1 MKRITQSLFEEIQ
14 KITSEEQLDEKK
26 MTHDEDGDGDEDAAD
41 YMMKRRKAGGQSHA
55 QAHAA
60 TRKHN
65 EETEEEEELEQIDE
79 IGDTAKGKKMLGN
92 YIKKRTKQLP
102 GIETNYQMTP
112 YDDGPMGSKAIG
124 KYKKKVNKG
133 IGRAVDRLT
142 KEEAELEE
150 AGKMW
155 PGTPEYNK
163 AFPKDSKP
171 GQRMSKQD
179 YGYRGPSGS
188 ETEDKPSSE
197 EGKTRGKGRRK
208 VREETIIKHE
218 DFTIEVIDNPTFKDF
233 FNAAKAYVDNN
244 EDAITVAEAFF
255 KENDN
260 SILIESE
267 ILQLFKDTLDKH
279 ENDGYVIEDTK
290 VTIEEGEATLQYTL
304 VEKENSNRTNYIYH
318 GYVVAEEKGEQ

>member
-14 KITSEEQLDEKK
+14 KITTSEQLDEKLK
-26 MTHDEDGDGDEDAAD
+26 HDEDGDGDQDAAD

-65 EETEEEEELEQIDE
+65 EETEQDEVEQLDE
-79 IGDTAKGKKMLGN
+79 IGDTPAGKQMLGK

-102 GIETNYQMTP
+102 AIETNYQMTP

-150 AGKMW
+150 AGKMF
-155 PGTPEYNK
+155 PGTPEYEK
-163 AFPKDSKP
+163 AFPKESKP
-171 GQRMSKQD
+171 GQRRSKQD

-208 VREETIIKHE
+208 VREETIVKHD
-218 DFTIEVIDNPTFKDF
+218 DFEIVLPENVSFKDF
-233 FNAAKAYVDNN
+233 LSAARSYVENDD
-244 EDAITVAEAFF
+244 DAVLVAESFF
-255 KENDN
+255 KDEDI
-260 SILIESE
+260 SIIVEHQIKSLYAPVVQEFKAKGFEVSDIEVSYIDDAPCVEYTVNESE
-267 ILQLFKDTLDKH
+267 VLKR
-279 ENDGYVIEDTK
+279 YVH
-290 VTIEEGEATLQYTL
+290 
-304 VEKENSNRTNYIYH
+304 H
-318 GYVVAEEKGEQ
+318 GSLIKGEE